1 MLEASELRNLCSVYV
16 YSMPDTCN
24 ELRLTF
30 HLQMRS
36 QRSLAQVGLSML
48 RESKLLVDA
57 TSEEL
62 WGIVISHQ
70 WSVLRGKHCALKTA
84 VYFVLLF
91 CCVKAAAYASSLVF
105 SEARQQGKLR
115 SNEIPKSLFT
125 FLKLENITLEPCS
138 LSFWQL
144 LLEIQVRC
152 RSPVPARELVA
163 SAWVFS
169 TRIQHWSAIYFP
181 VECAWI
187 VYKHLSCLI
196 IQLARKDQLP
206 IAALVVSGA
215 GELSWAASA
224 GAVSRGRGPPNGR
237 RSKHLILVLSWS
249 LLSMSHM
256 TLNESWFIW
265 VMWAS

>member
-1 MLEASELRNLCSVYV
+1 M
-16 YSMPDTCN
+16 
-24 ELRLTF
+24 
-30 HLQMRS
+30 
-36 QRSLAQVGLSML
+36 
-48 RESKLLVDA
+48 
-57 TSEEL
+57 
-62 WGIVISHQ
+62 
-70 WSVLRGKHCALKTA
+70 LRGKHCALKTV

-105 SEARQQGKLR
+105 SEARQPGKLR
-115 SNEIPKSLFT
+115 SNKIPKSLFT

-138 LSFWQL
+138 LSFWYLL

-169 TRIQHWSAIYFP
+169 NGIQHWSAIYFP

-187 VYKHLSCLI
+187 VYKHLNCLI

-224 GAVSRGRGPPNGR
+224 GAVSRGRGRPNGR

-256 TLNESWFIW
+256 TSNESWFIW